1 MYCSQSSPDPKFVCF
16 TRKQAFVTLECRI
29 FSLLSLPEASM
40 NPALIFAELGE
51 REVQAISFYLCTRKY
66 WQSSPDSK
74 FFCLK
79 RKHHF
84 VTLECQIFNFLRLR
98 LLWIQLNFCRIGWE
112 RGASDLN
119 LLVFVFR
126 IQALS
131 TCLWGHTDS
140 LSLSFYCN
148 FVRLR
153 GDRWASDLIF
163 LWVSDFT
170 TIPAA
175 VNLTFPSILL
185 M

>member
-1 MYCSQSSPDPKFVCF
+1 
-16 TRKQAFVTLECRI
+16 
-29 FSLLSLPEASM
+29 M
-40 NPALIFAELGE
+40 NPALIFVELGE

-131 TCLWGHTDS
+131 TCLCEAILTLY
-140 LSLSFYCN
+140 LSASTAILS
-148 FVRLR
+148 
-153 GDRWASDLIF
+153 DRWASDLIF
-163 LWVSDFT
+163 LSFGLHHNPSSCKSYLSINFAYVATSSSWQ
-170 TIPAA
+170 
-175 VNLTFPSILL
+175 LGGTFGT
-185 M
+185 